1 MKQLWKSGKTDI
13 EVYSHTPRSKA
24 LHDYMLLDSKDKERY
39 KKEWNELKKNDF
51 QNFFDN
57 FYPSNRSLG
66 QHEAV
71 SFQFPTIQF
80 GIRISKN
87 ETDFYQNEEKSTHH
101 KFVTDKHD
109 VKPMTLTSED
119 IRMKFENLL
128 KKELEN
134 RSGSAQKSGKGGDGG
149 GGGDGGKGIRESDK
163 AVRVSPRRGKTY
175 RSGDRGSGGGTD
187 RGKGVR
193 GRRGT

>member
-1 MKQLWKSGKTDI
+1 
-13 EVYSHTPRSKA
+13 
-24 LHDYMLLDSKDKERY
+24 MLLDSKDKERY

-87 ETDFYQNEEKSTHH
+87 ETDFYQNEEKSTHQ

-109 VKPMTLTSED
+109 VEPVVFD
-119 IRMKFENLL
+119 AQIREKFENLL
-128 KKELEN
+128 RVLAEKCT
-134 RSGSAQKSGKGGDGG
+134 RGDGNG
-149 GGGDGGKGIRESDK
+149 R
-163 AVRVSPRRGKTY
+163 
-175 RSGDRGSGGGTD
+175 GGGTN
-187 RGKGVR
+187 RGRARGGGTNRGGARGGGTNRGRGDR
-193 GRRGT
+193 GRRGK